1 MSNSFSAMKKSK
13 SSYEDLA
20 EKLEKTKSNKNYTE
34 DERFYYPE
42 RDKAKNGFAIIRFLP
57 APDGEELPW
66 VKRYS
71 HGFKD
76 VGGWYIEEC
85 ATTIGEECP
94 VCKANSL
101 LVSEHGSWNDTPA
114 PVKAIV
120 RARKRKLQ
128 YYANIY
134 VVQDS
139 KNPENEGQVR
149 LFKFGMK
156 IFDKL
161 MSAVKPEFEDE
172 SPIDPFDLW
181 SGANFKLKIRVVD
194 KMTNYDSSEFEA
206 TSQLLPTDKELEAV
220 WKSQHSLTKFVEKD
234 QYKEYNELE
243 KRRARVVGGTVNED
257 TAEDRT
263 EDAAS
268 VGNSAQDKFGGD
280 NDAKTEEVSG
290 SSDTAEAGADGD
302 DTMSYFQELADQD

>member
-1 MSNSFSAMKKSK
+1 MSNSFAAMKKSK

-57 APDGEELPW
+57 APGDEELPW

-94 VCKANSL
+94 VCKANSA
-101 LVSEHGSWNDTPA
+101 LVNEHGSWNDTPA

-139 KNPENEGQVR
+139 KNPENEGTVR

-172 SPIDPFDLW
+172 TPIDPFDLW
-181 SGANFKLKIRVVD
+181 KGANFKLKIRVVD
-194 KMTNYDSSEFEA
+194 NMTNYDKSEFEEA
-206 TSQLLPTDKELEAV
+206 SQLLPTDKELEAV
-220 WKSQHSLTKFVEKD
+220 WNSQYSLTKFVDKD

-263 EDAAS
+263 EEAAS
-268 VGNSAQDKFGGD
+268 SGNSAQDKFGGSD
-280 NDAKTEEVSG
+280 NTEDSAVEASDETVEASG
-290 SSDTAEAGADGD
+290 GED
-302 DTMSYFQELADQD
+302 DTMAYFQGLADQD